1 MHAYYSKSEFQA
13 FVRSDAARSG
23 RVGLVPTMGA
33 LHEGH
38 LSLVRQAQAECDLV
52 AVSIFVNPLQFAAG
66 EDLDKYPRTM
76 ESDFAKLGAAGVD
89 AVLVPRV
96 EDIYPADFQT
106 VVSNDTL
113 SGILCGASRAGHFN
127 GVLTVVLKLLN
138 IAKCQRAYFGR
149 KDFQQLTLVKRMV
162 NDLDVDCEIV
172 GCPTVRDPS
181 GLALSSRNT
190 YLSPAERESSVKLS
204 QTLREIDARVAAGE
218 RDVARLMEVARPLAD
233 DPLIAPEYLEIRSP
247 GLETR
252 YEDELELPA
261 VALIA
266 ARVGATRLIDNIELA
281 PQD

>member
-162 NDLDVDCEIV
+162 KDLDVDCEIV

-204 QTLREIDARVAAGE
+204 RTLREIDARVAAGE